1 MKQKDVFQELLNER
15 MGEIQNLTKHIDF
28 KNLIYHFKGKVVQK
42 VLSVKGPLAFS
53 QKYITLEK
61 AEEKQTKIKSDINE
75 IAKRRYRLEGEN
87 VQKEI
92 LQHFTNHEK
101 KLLNCLMIF

>member
-1 MKQKDVFQELLNER
+1 

-53 QKYITLEK
+53 QK
-61 AEEKQTKIKSDINE
+61 
-75 IAKRRYRLEGEN
+75 
-87 VQKEI
+87 
-92 LQHFTNHEK
+92 HEK
-101 KLLNCLMIF
+101 

>member
-1 MKQKDVFQELLNER
+1 

-53 QKYITLEK
+53 QKY
-61 AEEKQTKIKSDINE
+61 EKQLYNTRKS
-75 IAKRRYRLEGEN
+75 RR
-87 VQKEI
+87 K
-92 LQHFTNHEK
+92 TNK
-101 KLLNCLMIF
+101 NQIRYK